1 MEQIKK
7 KVGRPRKNKP
17 AKGAK
22 GAPKKSLDQRKFG
35 LNLNQTDLKM
45 SISGALIQSKFN
57 GNFAE
62 FWAALE
68 GFVLGLENPNQTDF
82 TNSKNDLPCLQ
93 NRPPASTKPP
103 IV

>member
-1 MEQIKK
+1 MQEKIKN
-7 KVGRPRKNKP
+7 KVGRPPVVKP

-22 GAPKKSLDQRKFG
+22 GAPKKELAQRKFG

-57 GNFAE
+57 GNFAD

-68 GFVLGLENPNQTDF
+68 GWVSGLSEPNQADF
-82 TNSKNDLPCLQ
+82 TNPKNDLPCL
-93 NRPPASTKPP
+93 
-103 IV
+103 

>member
-1 MEQIKK
+1 MEQTKN
-7 KVGRPRKNKP
+7 KVGRPKVVKP

-22 GAPKKSLDQRKFG
+22 GAPKKELAQRKFG

-62 FWAALE
+62 FWAALK
-68 GFVLGLENPNQTDF
+68 GFISGLENPNQTNLLTPKQD
-82 TNSKNDLPCLQ
+82 NPCL
-93 NRPPASTKPP
+93 
-103 IV
+103 

>member
-1 MEQIKK
+1 MEDKPK
-7 KVGRPRKNKP
+7 NKVGRPKGVKP

-22 GAPKKSLDQRKFG
+22 GAPKKSLEQRKFG

-68 GFVLGLENPNQTDF
+68 GFISGLETSNNTDF
-82 TNSKNDLPCLQ
+82 INSKNDLPCL
-93 NRPPASTKPP
+93 
-103 IV
+103 